1 MSYEYGFWAIDGAD
15 AVNLAVNWKPVGNEV
30 SVTSG
35 LQNVIKMIPDGN
47 EKGIKANTTLSEN
60 IIVEKAEVIC
70 DATHPDWSDFTIKL
84 ISPSG
89 TESVLANPIPQT
101 PNSSGSDEIV
111 PDYSQWKFMSLRHR
125 GELSQG
131 ELKLPII
138 DNNVNQLEGC
148 GTIGSS
154 IFTD

>member
-1 MSYEYGFWAIDGAD
+1 
-15 AVNLAVNWKPVGNEV
+15 
-30 SVTSG
+30 
-35 LQNVIKMIPDGN
+35 MIPDGN

-111 PDYSQWKFMSLRHR
+111 PDSSQWKFMLFDTGVSYPR
-125 GELSQG
+125 
-131 ELKLPII
+131 
-138 DNNVNQLEGC
+138 VN
-148 GTIGSS
+148 GSYRLLITMS
-154 IFTD
+154 TN

>member
-1 MSYEYGFWAIDGAD
+1 M
-15 AVNLAVNWKPVGNEV
+15 
-30 SVTSG
+30 TSG

-47 EKGIKANTTLSEN
+47 EKGIKANTMLSEN

-70 DATHPDWSDFTIKL
+70 DATHLDWSDFTIKL

-111 PDYSQWKFMSLRHR
+111 PDSSQWKFISLRHWR
-125 GELSQG
+125 ELSQG
-131 ELKLPII
+131 EGKLQVI
-138 DNNVNQLEGC
+138 DNNVNN
-148 GTIGSS
+148 
-154 IFTD
+154 

>member
-1 MSYEYGFWAIDGAD
+1 MSYEYGFGAIDGA
-15 AVNLAVNWKPVGNEV
+15 ATVQAAVNWTPVGNEV

-35 LQNVIKMIPDGN
+35 LQNVIKMIPDASA
-47 EKGIKANTTLSEN
+47 EGIIANTTLFKN

-70 DATHPDWSDFTIKL
+70 DATLPDWIDFTAKL
-84 ISPSG
+84 ISPSE

-111 PDYSQWKFMSLRHR
+111 PDSSQGKFMSLRHW

-131 ELKLPII
+131 EYKLQVI
-138 DNNVNQLEGC
+138 DNNVNQLEAM
-148 GTIGSS
+148 
-154 IFTD
+154 